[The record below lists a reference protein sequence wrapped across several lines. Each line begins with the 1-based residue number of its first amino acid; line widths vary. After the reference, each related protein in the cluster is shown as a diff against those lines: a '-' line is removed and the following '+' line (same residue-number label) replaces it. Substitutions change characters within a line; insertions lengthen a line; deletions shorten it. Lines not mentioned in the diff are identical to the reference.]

1 MYILFLS
8 CIDDIQIAFYEQS
21 VYFIGDTPSSWRCS
35 LNIINTQVDW
45 LHNDTVID
53 EGTESTSNLFKWA
66 PLNDVNQTGIYTC
79 RVTTSNEINCGN
91 KSVSLYVIGKLK

>member
-8 CIDDIQIAFYEQS
+8 CIDGIQIAFYEQS

-35 LNIINTQVDW
+35 LNTKNSQVDW

-53 EGTESTSNLFKWA
+53 EGTEKTSNSLEWD
-66 PLNDVNQTGIYTC
+66 PLYDVNQTGIYTC
-79 RVTTSNEINCGN
+79 RVTTNNDINCGN